1 MLTLSFATG
10 CEPGKWLRR
19 YRQTTAHGGVEAAA
33 SDDPVAEVLDGRV
46 TLALVRLPDPRVEAA
61 LGELHKVELYDEA
74 PGVAVPKDSV
84 FAELG
89 EAVRFADLEDETVH
103 YRPAAD
109 GTVDIA
115 QVRTMLPVVGANV
128 GVVLA
133 PRPVLKVLAKRQ
145 VVPLTLADAAQAG
158 VVPTRVALVWRR
170 EADSDAVQD
179 FVGVAKG
186 RTANSTRRANP
197 RGARGSG
204 GRGGARNDKTG
215 KNGKACKGA
224 MAGKG
229 AKAGKG
235 AGTGNDRK
243 GKGPRKSGR
252 SGRGGGRPGRGRG
265 GRGGRGRR

>member
-61 LGELHKVELYDEA
+61 LESLHKVELYDEA

-89 EAVRFADLEDETVH
+89 EEVCPADLEGETVH

-186 RTANSTRRANP
+186 RTGNSTRRANP
-197 RGARGSG
+197 RGGRGSG
-204 GRGGARNDKTG
+204 AGGARDDK
-215 KNGKACKGA
+215 
-224 MAGKG
+224 AGKG
-229 AKAGKG
+229 AKAGKKG
-235 AGTGNDRK
+235 SKAGKAGKGGNDRK
-243 GKGPRKSGR
+243 GRGPGKSAGN
-252 SGRGGGRPGRGRG
+252 GGRPGRGRR
-265 GRGGRGRR
+265 GRGARGGHRRH